1 MSAEDFKEAWQSETS
16 ESRVMIDA
24 EVLLAEVQRKQRQ
37 FDAVIFWRDFREVGV
52 CLLMIPVWLYLG
64 IRLPILWTWFLMIP
78 VLLWI
83 AGFMLVDRRR
93 QVRRRPK
100 PGEPLRQVVA
110 SSLAEVEHQIR
121 LLRNVHWWYLLPI
134 ALPILAFVGQGAWQE
149 RAGGWFTALVFLIT
163 AGAVAGTF
171 AAIYWANQYAVRTG
185 LEPRRRE
192 LEVLLTT
199 LNDET
204 PDAG

>member
-1 MSAEDFKEAWQSETS
+1 MAAIVRVDEHDLPWAEYAAAGPG
-16 ESRVMIDA
+16 RVRVKAITPRGSGA
-24 EVLLAEVQRKQRQ
+24 PPVQYVEYAPGHQ
-37 FDAVIFWRDFREVGV
+37 DGV
-52 CLLMIPVWLYLG
+52 HSH
-64 IRLPILWTWFLMIP
+64 
-78 VLLWI
+78 
-83 AGFMLVDRRR
+83 D
-93 QVRRRPK
+93 
-100 PGEPLRQVVA
+100 ED
-110 SSLAEVEHQIR
+110 E
-121 LLRNVHWWYLLPI
+121 
-134 ALPILAFVGQGAWQE
+134 
-149 RAGGWFTALVFLIT
+149 VFLIT